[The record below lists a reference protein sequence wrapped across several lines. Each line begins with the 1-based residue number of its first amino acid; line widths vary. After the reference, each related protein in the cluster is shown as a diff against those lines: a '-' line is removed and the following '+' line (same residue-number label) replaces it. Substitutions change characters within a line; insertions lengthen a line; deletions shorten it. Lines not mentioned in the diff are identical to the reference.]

1 MAEVIQEGQTP
12 EVVAG
17 ANVDTIVSP
26 VIEEPV
32 IDVKAELEL
41 AKKELETQFKT
52 EIAGLNRKNSELE
65 KSLKVKELEGK
76 SEEEKT
82 EALRLEKEQIEKDI
96 ESLKKGRLVDKHLD
110 SAGLPLEFAKR
121 IVGNDE
127 SEIENDIKDFS
138 EMLNKTAQDI
148 ADKIIN
154 ERLGGVPPKAGETPK
169 DSIDVQIKNAQ
180 ASGDFVTVMTLKEQ
194 KRKAI

>member
-1 MAEVIQEGQTP
+1 MAEVIQEVQTP
-12 EVVAG
+12 VIPVG

-52 EIAGLNRKNSELE
+52 EIAGLNRKNSELAN
-65 KSLKVKELEGK
+65 SLKVKELEGK

-96 ESLKKGRLVDKHLD
+96 ESLSRGRVIDNKLD

-121 IVGNDE
+121 IIGKDD
-127 SEIENDIKDFS
+127 SEIDADIKGFS
-138 EMLNKTAQDI
+138 EMLNKTAQAI

-154 ERLGGVPPKAGETPK
+154 ERLGGVPPKTGDTPK
-169 DSIDVQIKNAQ
+169 GTEIKRADFEKLQPPEQMKIIDGGTKII
-180 ASGDFVTVMTLKEQ
+180 D
-194 KRKAI
+194 